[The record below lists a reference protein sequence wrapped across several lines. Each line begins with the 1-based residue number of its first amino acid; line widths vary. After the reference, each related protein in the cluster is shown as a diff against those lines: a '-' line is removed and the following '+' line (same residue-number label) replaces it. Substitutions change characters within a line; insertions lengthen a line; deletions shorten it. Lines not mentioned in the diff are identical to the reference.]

1 MTNDQKIKKI
11 ISTIEYYRESLESL
25 NNDEDIDTYWSV
37 IRSDEIEDKKIKRDD
52 FSSKEKKD
60 FLTDFYNYLA
70 LDTIK
75 QLVNQK

>member
-1 MTNDQKIKKI
+1 MTNNQKIEKI
-11 ISTIEYYRESLESL
+11 KLTIEYYKQSLESL

-37 IRSDEIEDKKIKRDD
+37 IRSDEIEDKKIKETD
-52 FSSKEKKD
+52 FTSQEKKD